1 MFILSKTVHIRK
13 MCADCGNVHSMNAAV
28 VELRDRYVTR
38 HKTVLVFLAIIVQY
52 ECFTKGIF
60 HLYYKKNAAI
70 KVYKINRM

>member
-1 MFILSKTVHIRK
+1 MFILSQIVHIQK
-13 MCADCGNVHSMNAAV
+13 MCDDCGNVHSMNAAV

-60 HLYYKKNAAI
+60 HLYYKKTQPL
-70 KVYKINRM
+70 KYTKSTE